1 MYNMKTNFSKTKKLN
16 RSELKE
22 VNGGVASLPVCS
34 ILCGPAG
41 GVISNTPGVGDVC
54 TSDRKIC
61 CICY

>member
-1 MYNMKTNFSKTKKLN
+1 MKTNFSKTKKLS

-22 VNGGVASLPVCS
+22 VSGGIALIPPCS

-41 GVISNTPGVGDVC
+41 GVISTRPGIGDAC
-54 TSDRKIC
+54 NADRSIC

>member
-1 MYNMKTNFSKTKKLN
+1 MKTNFSKTKKLT

-22 VNGGVASLPVCS
+22 VSGGIAFIPPCS

-54 TSDRKIC
+54 SPDRKVC